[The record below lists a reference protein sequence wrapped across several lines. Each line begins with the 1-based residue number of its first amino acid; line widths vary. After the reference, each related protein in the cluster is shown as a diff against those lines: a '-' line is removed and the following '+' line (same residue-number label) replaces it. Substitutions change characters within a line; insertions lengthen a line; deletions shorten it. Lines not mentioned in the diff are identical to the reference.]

1 MTGLHEL
8 ATPRTKPSL
17 HPQFAPA
24 VLADHTYLKM
34 VKESGKAVPLVIGLE
49 RGDGSIS
56 VYRTQAF
63 DEGHPS
69 ASLNLRYAERTLK
82 MLLWQRG
89 GWRVIVGGPR
99 SIGEHLRQVY
109 SSAGARAFDSEFMGG
124 VYEHS
129 FAVDITSAD
138 MVPEA
143 SEGALQIGR
152 HLDGFTPEE
161 CRNYL
166 AHCGYEL

>member
-8 ATPRTKPSL
+8 ATARIKHSL
-17 HPQFAPA
+17 HPQFSPA
-24 VLADHTYLKM
+24 VLADHAYLKM

-49 RGDGSIS
+49 RGDGSVS

-99 SIGEHLRQVY
+99 SIGE
-109 SSAGARAFDSEFMGG
+109 
-124 VYEHS
+124 
-129 FAVDITSAD
+129 
-138 MVPEA
+138 
-143 SEGALQIGR
+143 QIGR
-152 HLDGFTPEE
+152 
-161 CRNYL
+161 
-166 AHCGYEL
+166 AHV